1 MKITAE
7 QMQEA
12 VDLREKGVDVWSLA
26 KIYDVHY
33 DTMRRYLRHYD
44 LYGVSIFSSSP
55 QYIDQATNNP

>member
-33 DTMRRYLRHYD
+33 DTIQVVM
-44 LYGVSIFSSSP
+44 
-55 QYIDQATNNP
+55 A